1 MLLSERGWRQEHCW
15 LFGCGYCQPLCGV
28 GVVVCDD
35 FPPSLALRGCL
46 SLCGL
51 SVVFVLSPSL
61 RPSPS
66 PFTLLRFAFL
76 FEVVFVAG
84 VAGRSGRPTV
94 QDSERRKRELNDRQ
108 RAYVVWAATPP
119 AQRDIGSLDEFCEA
133 VGVSR
138 QAVWKWSKDPRVVE
152 AIRFC
157 TLQNAGSPEKIQA
170 VLDMVYEQA
179 MERRDVKMAEIW
191 MRAAGVMGQFGRAS
205 DLLVEV
211 ADDLAAD
218 DISGL
223 SLEELARVRDLALQ
237 DKADVVAVELANRE
251 RG

>member
-1 MLLSERGWRQEHCW
+1 MFVRVVW
-15 LFGCGYCQPLCGV
+15 L
-28 GVVVCDD
+28 VC
-35 FPPSLALRGCL
+35 CL
-46 SLCGL
+46 
-51 SVVFVLSPSL
+51 FVLSPSL

-66 PFTLLRFAFL
+66 PLTVLRFRIL